1 MAIEKCPE
9 CEDQVLDNNY
19 SCPACGYVKPDKPKQ
34 QKHPEKSKITTK
46 NTSRQLQIEGVI
58 ALIVA
63 VGGLL
68 WFYLTGEEYEQRNEL
83 NILAL
88 LMFVGGFI
96 WYLVV
101 RFRIWREH
109 D

>member
-19 SCPACGYVKPDKPKQ
+19 SCPACGYVKSDKPAQ
-34 QKHPEKSKITTK
+34 QKHPKQSKITTK
-46 NTSRQLQIEGVI
+46 NTSKSLQIEGVV
-58 ALIVA
+58 ALILV
-63 VGGLL
+63 VVGLL
-68 WFYLTGEEYEQRNEL
+68 WFYLTGDDYEQRNEL

-88 LMFVGGFI
+88 LTFVVGFV
-96 WYLVV
+96 WYMVV